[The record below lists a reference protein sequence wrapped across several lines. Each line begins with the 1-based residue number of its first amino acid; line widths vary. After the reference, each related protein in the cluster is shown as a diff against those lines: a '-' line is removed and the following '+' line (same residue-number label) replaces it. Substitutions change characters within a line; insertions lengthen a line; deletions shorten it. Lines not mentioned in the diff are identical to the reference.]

1 MDSKLS
7 RTPRHRRTA
16 RLGLVLAALL
26 GAASCGSEP
35 QEQQVRTRTEQGQST
50 APPGTVAEQRDNA
63 LVRTLHAIPGAP
75 PADLFAGE
83 TKIFDSVA
91 YKTVTPYREVADD
104 DLTLRARNAGS
115 EATASVAEQR
125 FNFEGG
131 LHYTVIALPP
141 NNGDSPG
148 RLLVLADN
156 LAPPPEGKARVRAV
170 QASPDAGELDV
181 YLDTR
186 PDALFSGLGFEVTT
200 AYIDLDP
207 ASGMLEICPEDSRV
221 ALFKVPGTA
230 FEAGKQYTIFIVG
243 NSKQGLDAVTVEDQL
258 VGSIPAHQ
266 S

>member
-1 MDSKLS
+1 M
-7 RTPRHRRTA
+7 
-16 RLGLVLAALL
+16 AAV
-26 GAASCGSEP
+26 SCGSEP
-35 QEQQVRTRTEQGQST
+35 QEQQVRTRTDEGQST
-50 APPGTVAEQRDNA
+50 SPPGSVAERRDNA
-63 LVRTLHAIPGAP
+63 LVRAIHAIPGSP

-104 DLTLRARNAGS
+104 DLTLRASNAGS
-115 EATASVAEQR
+115 EAAGSVAEQR

-131 LHYTVIALPP
+131 LHYTIVALPP
-141 NNGDSPG
+141 NDGDTPG
-148 RLLVLADN
+148 RLLVLADD
-156 LAPPPEGKARVRAV
+156 LAQPPEGKARVRAI